1 MITLYGAQ
9 NWIQARTVAIE
20 EFFYGTFEV
29 APVGGIPHR
38 YVYKDDA
45 EPHPLK

>member
-1 MITLYGAQ
+1 MFGQSLDVRDRYEVT
-9 NWIQARTVAIE
+9 E

-29 APVGGIPHR
+29 APVGGIPHC
-38 YVYKDDA
+38 YCCKDDV

>member
-1 MITLYGAQ
+1 MFSRSLGVRDRY
-9 NWIQARTVAIE
+9 VAIE

-38 YVYKDDA
+38 YGCKDDA

>member
-1 MITLYGAQ
+1 MLKYTHKSGGKIS
-9 NWIQARTVAIE
+9 NKS
-20 EFFYGTFEV
+20 TFEV

-38 YVYKDDA
+38 YGCRDDA